1 MNRRRVVLAVAATVV
16 VLGGFRACAATAD
29 RPEGNQPNPV
39 SSAPSPTHTDVGPG
53 PSTVRAGVPA
63 GWSRDETG
71 ALAAAVS
78 AVRMT
83 GPIARAGFITR
94 ADMIDALAT
103 ARYGPVLASES
114 AAQLEEMRGELAAA
128 GVTVQAVELHELP
141 LTAHLVRSGD
151 GVATVEVWAVAVIV
165 VPEVAAPRQVWR
177 TVTVE
182 LAWEAGDWR
191 IDGWS
196 TRAGPTPALA
206 TGAPI
211 ATDGDALE
219 VLSWGPAGIGGG

>member
-1 MNRRRVVLAVAATVV
+1 MNWRRVVLATVATVA

-29 RPEGNQPNPV
+29 RPEGRPQPE
-39 SSAPSPTHTDVGPG
+39 SSAPSPTKADEGPG

-63 GWSRDETG
+63 GWSPDEDG

-114 AAQLEEMRGELAAA
+114 AAQLEEMRGELATA

-141 LTAHLVRSGD
+141 LTAHVVSSGAR
-151 GVATVEVWAVAVIV
+151 VATVEVWAVTVIV

-206 TGAPI
+206 TGASI
-211 ATDGDALE
+211 AADGDALE
-219 VLSWGPAGIGGG
+219 VLSWEPVRIGGG

>member
-1 MNRRRVVLAVAATVV
+1 MNRRRVVLAVAATIA

-29 RPEGNQPNPV
+29 RPEGDRPQPV
-39 SSAPSPTHTDVGPG
+39 SSPSPTHTDVGPG
-53 PSTVRAGVPA
+53 PSTVRSGVPA
-63 GWSRDETG
+63 GWSRDEPG

-103 ARYGPVLASES
+103 ARFGPVLAAES
-114 AAQLEEMRGELAAA
+114 AAQLDAMTRELAAA
-128 GVTVQAVELHELP
+128 GVTLQAVALHELP
-141 LTAHLVRSGD
+141 LTAHLVSSSD
-151 GVATVEVWAVAVIV
+151 GVATVEVWSVTVIV
-165 VPEVAAPRQVWR
+165 VPDVAAPRQIWR

-182 LAWEAGDWR
+182 LAWEGGDWR
-191 IDGWS
+191 INGWS
-196 TRAGPTPALA
+196 TQPGPTPALA

-211 ATDGDALE
+211 ATDRDALE
-219 VLSWGPAGIGGG
+219 VLSWTPAGIGGR